1 MLFLCNYHKMLPF
14 KKITVLID
22 SFSLMFKFKIKRKR
36 KKRKKITIIACKEKK
51 NLKRL
56 KFILTYLWK
65 IYEFYVHL
73 ND

>member
-36 KKRKKITIIACKEKK
+36 KKEKKNNNSCMQRKK